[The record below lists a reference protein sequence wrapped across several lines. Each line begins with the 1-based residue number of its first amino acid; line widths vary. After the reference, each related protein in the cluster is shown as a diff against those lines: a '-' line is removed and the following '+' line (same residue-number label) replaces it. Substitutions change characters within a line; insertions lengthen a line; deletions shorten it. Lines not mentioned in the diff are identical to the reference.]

1 MDFDRTQYKV
11 LVFAKFH
18 TFQCEI
24 DKKNPAPETSNFIIF
39 GEDEIG
45 TKFAVSI
52 PVSELGDL
60 PKASASAAQQFP
72 EGRRIH

>member
-1 MDFDRTQYKV
+1 MDIDRTQYKV
-11 LVFAKFH
+11 LALAKFH

-24 DKKNPAPETSNFIIF
+24 EKENPTPETSTFIIF
-39 GEDEIG
+39 GEDKIG

-60 PKASASAAQQFP
+60 PKSSASAVRQFP
-72 EGRRIH
+72 RARPN

>member
-11 LVFAKFH
+11 LAFAKFH

-24 DKKNPAPETSNFIIF
+24 DKEYPAPETSIFIIF
-39 GEDEIG
+39 GEDETG
-45 TKFAVSI
+45 TKVAVSI

-60 PKASASAAQQFP
+60 PEASASAARQFP

>member
-1 MDFDRTQYKV
+1 MEIDRTQYKV
-11 LVFAKFH
+11 LTFAKFH

-24 DKKNPAPETSNFIIF
+24 EKENPAPETSRFIIF

-52 PVSELGDL
+52 PVSEIGDL
-60 PKASASAAQQFP
+60 PKASASAVRQFP
-72 EGRRIH
+72 AARRIN